1 MKDFLRLAKT
11 EITQLITLGI
21 DSSLPI
27 LEEKYVRLSNIIA
40 LLTFG
45 SIIAYI
51 PYIFFIGNALFAS
64 ILLINSDVVL
74 GVLLLNQHKYYH
86 SARIFYIFSV
96 NTLILVTACFI
107 GFESRVSDFF
117 YVSYIIPFLLFSV
130 KDFKNILFGVLVSI
144 GFFGLYQQVYPLF
157 TSYNLPYQVQ
167 HQIYL
172 INLWLKFLMVGLD
185 IYILSLFSFNAE
197 KLLAQANQDLAV
209 NAQALK
215 QSNEDLEQFASIISH
230 DLKAPVKNVSAFM
243 GLLQDGYAH
252 MLPATANQLI
262 THSKISTDRMA
273 HQIDDLLS
281 YSKVDKNLPEATQV
295 DLNEIV
301 HIIKIELSEKMR
313 EKNALVTVIGTLPI
327 LNHSHNSMV
336 HHVLQN
342 LISNGIKFNTRE
354 HPMIT
359 IQSETLDSAYKITV
373 KDNGIG
379 IEERY
384 RNKLFHMFK
393 RLHSDTE
400 FEGTGIGLAVCK
412 KIINFYGGE
421 VGFESEID
429 RGTTFYFTIPQK
441 ATKTAIQQ
449 PAAPAGHSYQMSTEL
464 AAGY

>member
-1 MKDFLRLAKT
+1 
-11 EITQLITLGI
+11 
-21 DSSLPI
+21 
-27 LEEKYVRLSNIIA
+27 
-40 LLTFG
+40 
-45 SIIAYI
+45 
-51 PYIFFIGNALFAS
+51 
-64 ILLINSDVVL
+64 
-74 GVLLLNQHKYYH
+74 
-86 SARIFYIFSV
+86 
-96 NTLILVTACFI
+96 
-107 GFESRVSDFF
+107 VSDFF